1 MFSNKYFFKL
11 FSTVQS
17 TTQAPRYYGGGGG
30 GILADCPEPCLV
42 PYSNDFQ
49 GIGFGAGG
57 FGRLGGGEDGYN
69 RGSQGMVLIEL
80 HWSETKIVVWI
91 NIK

>member
-1 MFSNKYFFKL
+1 MYSNKYFLNF

-69 RGSQGMVLIEL
+69 MGSQGMVLIEV
-80 HWSETKIVVWI
+80 K
-91 NIK
+91 